1 MREKKYRKLCEW
13 DLDTKKLVDKKT
25 AELRLSSNKVVELC
39 LERYLPEMRMWV

>member
-25 AELRLSSNKVVELC
+25 AVLRLSSNKVFELC
-39 LERYLPEMRMWV
+39 LHRYFPEMRMWV